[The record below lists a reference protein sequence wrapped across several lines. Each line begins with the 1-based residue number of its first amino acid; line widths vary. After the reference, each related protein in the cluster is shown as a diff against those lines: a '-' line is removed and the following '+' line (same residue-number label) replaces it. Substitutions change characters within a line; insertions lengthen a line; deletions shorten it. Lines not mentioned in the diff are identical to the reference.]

1 MRLITNKYNIV
12 MPKTSMGNKTRQQ
25 IDPPL
30 IVVKHPEDEENV
42 FHSNLSINV
51 NIYIYIV

>member
-1 MRLITNKYNIV
+1 MRLITHEYNIV

-42 FHSNLSINV
+42 FHSNLNKIF
-51 NIYIYIV
+51 ICL

>member
-1 MRLITNKYNIV
+1 MRALTSENFIV

-30 IVVKHPEDEENV
+30 IVVKLPEDEENV
-42 FHSNLSINV
+42 FHSNLSSVV
-51 NIYIYIV
+51 NIYSKR

>member
-1 MRLITNKYNIV
+1 

-30 IVVKHPEDEENV
+30 IVVKQTTEDEEKV
-42 FHSNLSINV
+42 FHSNLSKVV
-51 NIYIYIV
+51 NLYSIR

>member
-1 MRLITNKYNIV
+1 MRALKTEDYIV

-30 IVVKHPEDEENV
+30 IVVKHAEDEENV
-42 FHSNLSINV
+42 FHSNISSVV
-51 NIYIYIV
+51 NIYSIR